1 MATTST
7 MIVTG
12 NSKRPVP
19 PPAFRLGQSEIARRY
34 GAVKP
39 VRGTPRDLAL
49 RALIKAARALEVA
62 ARGVLEDVR

>member
-12 NSKRPVP
+12 NSKRPALP
-19 PPAFRLGQSEIARRY
+19 TFRLGPSEIARRY
-34 GAVKP
+34 GAAKP